1 MKLLTLRAWPWKGNY
16 SQFVKLKATSEA
28 SLADRIKTLEK
39 KMQSTT
45 GALQQMKRGNKYDKS
60 ISAKHKMLERYQQEL
75 KALKARVPKKR
86 KPLILKLEATDK
98 ASMDVLQIDGGSKR
112 FDAKETD
119 SRQSR
124 FGNP

>member
-1 MKLLTLRAWPWKGNY
+1 MAWKGNY
-16 SQFVKLKATSEA
+16 SQFVKLKAASEA

-39 KMQSTT
+39 KMQSTA
-45 GALQQMKRGNKYDKS
+45 GALQQMKRANKYDKS
-60 ISAKHKMLERYQQEL
+60 ISAKHKMLERYP
-75 KALKARVPKKR
+75 ARTQSLERSSAKER

-112 FDAKETD
+112 FDGLETD
-119 SRQSR
+119 SRQPR